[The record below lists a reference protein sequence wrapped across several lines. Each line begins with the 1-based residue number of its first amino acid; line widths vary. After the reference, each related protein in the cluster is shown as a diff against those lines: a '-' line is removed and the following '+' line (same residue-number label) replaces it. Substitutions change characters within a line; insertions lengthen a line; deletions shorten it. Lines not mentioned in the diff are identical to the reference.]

1 MIRSVLYSVALSGL
15 LIYGVLRIEAVYD
28 ETLERRVTRVD
39 IFADRITYRTS
50 SYSSPSLFAIGLKA
64 ANDPPK
70 LVALHACERMDDL
83 EAVLHELRSLGYT
96 AFGVQLPE
104 SC

>member
-15 LIYGVLRIEAVYD
+15 LIYGVLRVESVYD
-28 ETLERRVTRVD
+28 ETLAQRVTRID

-50 SYSSPSLFAIGLKA
+50 HYSSPSLLGIGLKA

-70 LVALHACERMDDL
+70 MVALHDCARMDDL
-83 EAVLHELRSLGYT
+83 EAVLDELRLQGYT
-96 AFGVQLPE
+96 EFGIEMPDG
-104 SC
+104 C